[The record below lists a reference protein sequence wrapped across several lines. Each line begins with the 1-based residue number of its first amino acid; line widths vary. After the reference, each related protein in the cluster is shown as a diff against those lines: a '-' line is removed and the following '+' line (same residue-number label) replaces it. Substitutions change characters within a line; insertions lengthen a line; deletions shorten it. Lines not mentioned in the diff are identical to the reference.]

1 MAKAKSGDRV
11 SFDYTG
17 TLEDGTI
24 FDSTL
29 ETDCED
35 ECESG
40 SCSTEG
46 CECNSGPMELTIG
59 SEDFFPQIESA
70 LIGMAPG
77 DTATVTVPA
86 EEAFGEYDEE
96 RVFSVSRSELPED
109 MKPEVGD
116 ELILTGD
123 DEEELGVTVVE
134 VSDES
139 ITFDANHPLA
149 GEDLTFEITLR
160 EIL

>member
-1 MAKAKSGDRV
+1 MKKVKNGDRV

-35 ECESG
+35 ECGPDGCSDD
-40 SCSTEG
+40 SCD
-46 CECNSGPMELTIG
+46 CNSGPMEITLG
-59 SEDFFPQIESA
+59 AEEFFPQIESA
-70 LIGMAPG
+70 LIGMKPG
-77 DTATVTVPA
+77 ESKKVTVPCD
-86 EEAFGEYDEE
+86 EAFGEFDEE
-96 RVFSVSRSELPED
+96 KVFTVPRSELPED
-109 MKPEVGD
+109 LKPEVGD
-116 ELILTGD
+116 ELLLTGD
-123 DEEELGVTVVE
+123 DDEELGVIVVE
-134 VSDES
+134 ATPES

-149 GEDLTFEITLR
+149 GEDLIFEITLR